1 MKTCTRC
8 GAAVTDDQA
17 RFCPECGGEYRPT
30 PPERPAGREAENTPM
45 IGDRNLVSD
54 STIIGRQDKYEASNI
69 TIHNNITEDQSH
81 KIVEC
86 AVSGKRIYMDRS
98 VACPECGRQVALE
111 YYVERSKR
119 CERCE
124 QQAMEVYRAFA
135 ARILGEGALDAVR
148 KQQLDTEAKRLRIK
162 TDTQMGI
169 LRDLQNSTPT
179 AKSTELSSIQ
189 QAELESAVRRL
200 LEANERGTTV
210 PGLAALEALH
220 ETTANY
226 TVDYWYFLSRAVFVP
241 EEAVAR
247 YEEEL
252 TDDYWQRFW
261 GFLAYCNVGSS
272 KSGAAVDRLH
282 KTFPEHKA
290 DIRLAETLYLLARG
304 FDDFEQTMLER
315 AAELAVGIHRELLS
329 RPLHPVYDVLTRLL
343 REGIRL
349 DTEYSPEERF
359 IQFGIFRA
367 EKYVRRLCIEHEER
381 QRREEQERAVREQQA
396 REAEKRRRRELEAA
410 EKARREQQE
419 ALAAAR
425 AKRMAEE
432 VARLSDGKLPPSD
445 AAAKRFAGYD
455 ATLPARGGKWK
466 KRLLIAMV
474 CLLVLLIALFLIPA
488 PEALQ

>member
-1 MKTCTRC
+1 MKTCIRC
-8 GAAVTDDQA
+8 GASVADDQA
-17 RFCPECGGEYRPT
+17 RFCPECGGECRPT
-30 PPERPAGREAENTPM
+30 PPERSADREAENTPM

-124 QQAMEVYRAFA
+124 RQATEDYRVFA
-135 ARILGEGALDAVR
+135 ARILGEGALDAPR
-148 KQQLDTEAKRLRIK
+148 KQRLDAEAERLRIE
-162 TDTQMGI
+162 TDTQIGI
-169 LRDLQNSTPT
+169 LRDLQNSTP
-179 AKSTELSSIQ
+179 AARSAELSPVR

-200 LEANERGTTV
+200 LEADDREATL

-220 ETTANY
+220 ETAANN
-226 TVDYWYFLSRAVFVP
+226 TVDYWYFLSRAVFAP

-261 GFLAYCNVGSS
+261 GFLAFCNVGSP

-282 KTFPEHKA
+282 KTFPDREA

-304 FDDFEQTMLER
+304 FDDFEQAMLER
-315 AAELAVGIHRELLS
+315 AAELAAGIRRELLS
-329 RPLHPVYDVLTRLL
+329 RPLHPVYDMLTRLL

-349 DTEYSPEERF
+349 DAEYSPEERF
-359 IQFGIFRA
+359 IQLGIFRA
-367 EKYVRRLCIEHEER
+367 GKYVRRLCLEHEER
-381 QRREEQERAVREQQA
+381 QRREEQERAAREQQA
-396 REAEKRRRRELEAA
+396 REAEERQRQELEAA
-410 EKARREQQE
+410 EKARREQQK
-419 ALAAAR
+419 ALAADR
-425 AKRMAEE
+425 TKRMAEE
-432 VARLSDGKLPPSD
+432 VARLSGGKLPSAE
-445 AAAKRFAGYD
+445 AAGKEFAGYD

-466 KRLLIAMV
+466 KRLLIAVV